1 MGFMSKFKGFMG
13 IPEDEYEDDEE
24 LDYEDDFEEDG
35 EENDASGFGSDRRR
49 VTAATAP
56 EPASTPSFSMPSP
69 ISSPMSGGISGGLS
83 GISSP
88 EPSKVVS
95 IHSTSQYQ
103 VVVVRPEKFEDA
115 SGIADHLISKRA
127 VLLNLEAA
135 TPDIKRRLVDFLSGV
150 AYTNGGQIKPVA
162 NSTYIITPCNVGVM
176 GESMIDELGSHGV
189 YF

>member
-13 IPEDEYEDDEE
+13 IPEDEYEDDED
-24 LDYEDDFEEDG
+24 LDYDKDFDEED
-35 EENDASGFGSDRRR
+35 EEDADDYGSDRRR
-49 VTAATAP
+49 SAP
-56 EPASTPSFSMPSP
+56 APDSAPASSFSMPSS
-69 ISSPMSGGISGGLS
+69 ISTPMPVIAD
-83 GISSP
+83 P

-95 IHSTSQYQ
+95 IHPTNQYQ
-103 VVVVRPEKFEDA
+103 VVVVRPERFEDA
-115 SGIADHLISKRA
+115 SAIADHLIAKRA

-135 TPDIKRRLVDFLSGV
+135 TPDLKRRLVDFLSGV

-176 GESMIDELGSHGV
+176 GESMIDELGSHGI

>member
-13 IPEDEYEDDEE
+13 IPEDEYEDDE

-35 EENDASGFGSDRRR
+35 EEDDATGFGDRRR
-49 VTAATAP
+49 TSTPAP
-56 EPASTPSFSMPSP
+56 EPAPTPSFSMPSAISST
-69 ISSPMSGGISGGLS
+69 ISSPISGGLT
-83 GISSP
+83 GISDP
-88 EPSKVVS
+88 EPGKVVS
-95 IHSTSQYQ
+95 LHSTNQYQ
-103 VVVVRPEKFEDA
+103 VVVVRPEKFDDA
-115 SGIADHLISKRA
+115 SGIADHLIAKRA

-135 TPDIKRRLVDFLSGV
+135 TPDLKRRLVDFLSGV

-162 NSTYIITPCNVGVM
+162 NSTYIITPCNVNVM

>member
-13 IPEDEYEDDEE
+13 IPEDEYEDDDE

-35 EENDASGFGSDRRR
+35 EEDDASGFGSDRRR
-49 VTAATAP
+49 TAAPPAP
-56 EPASTPSFSMPSP
+56 ESAPAPSFSMPGS
-69 ISSPMSGGISGGLS
+69 ISSPLSTSISG
-83 GISSP
+83 IAAP

-95 IHSTSQYQ
+95 IHNTNQYQ

-115 SGIADHLISKRA
+115 SGIADHLIAKRA

-135 TPDIKRRLVDFLSGV
+135 TPDLKRRLVDFLSGV

-162 NSTYIITPCNVGVM
+162 NSTYIITPCNVNVM